1 MNQEQEISN
10 GQEELLKHEQVL
22 IEYLSIIMN
31 KDFESLDK
39 LFHSKVITELVFMID
54 QEVFSDL
61 IVREHNL
68 EEVLVSLK
76 DFLSNK
82 GVPFEMNLEPLMNEQ
97 RKERINFLI
106 DLIVMVKIFNLNQFT
121 YYESLFE
128 PEFKIFFNEMI
139 LYSEDQ
145 LKGRLDNGTQAKT
158 IQGFS
163 HQEMQKEMQEKLLLR
178 EEILALEAERDKVV
192 LKNNDLEDEIIAV
205 RVELRK
211 QVERYTL
218 LEEAVLEKNKEYLE
232 EFDRREEIHEQMKR
246 YELDLKGY
254 KEACARYAVEE
265 ENFEK
270 LMQKKDKKIKKYLRE
285 IEEHE
290 KTINI
295 YELQMKEFAR
305 ITQQY
310 KNEKDDFLRRK
321 EIVSILKQ
329 NNHDKNQMLY
339 YFSHK
344 NYQLGVEKQK
354 LDQYIKLCQYQIQ
367 KLTSENKNLK
377 HENEVLKTL
386 NQNLMELGG
395 PSRPNGAVGETPG
408 GQYSAKFVTILK
420 DNIKVKVKRCCKS
433 RWIA

>member
-1 MNQEQEISN
+1 MNQTQDPGVTE
-10 GQEELLKHEQVL
+10 EELLKNENILSQ
-22 IEYLSIIMN
+22 YLSVVMN
-31 KDFESLDK
+31 KQMRTLSDIFA
-39 LFHSKVITELVFMID
+39 SKVIAELVFMID
-54 QEVFSDL
+54 QEEFSDL
-61 IVREHNL
+61 IVREHTL
-68 EEVLVSLK
+68 EEILVTLQ
-76 DFLSNK
+76 DFLNDK
-82 GVPFEMNLEPLMNEQ
+82 GVPFEVNLEALISEN
-97 RKERINFLI
+97 RKERIHFLI
-106 DLIVMVKIFNLNQFT
+106 DLIVMVKIFNLKQFS

-128 PEFKIFFNEMI
+128 PDFKAFFNEMI

-145 LKGRLDNGTQAKT
+145 LKGRLNNGTQAKAL
-158 IQGFS
+158 QGFS
-163 HQEMQKEMQEKLLLR
+163 HQEMQKEVEEKLLLKNELR
-178 EEILALEAERDKVV
+178 ELEEEKNKVM
-192 LKNNDLEDEIIAV
+192 LRNRDLEDEIVAV
-205 RVELRK
+205 RVELRN
-211 QVERYTL
+211 QIERYEI

-232 EFDRREEIHEQMKR
+232 EFDKREEIHEQMKR
-246 YELDLKGY
+246 YEMNLKEY
-254 KEACARYAVEE
+254 KDACARYAVEE

-270 LMQKKDKKIKKYLRE
+270 LMEKKNKKIQKYLRE

-329 NNHDKNQMLY
+329 RNHDKNQMLY
-339 YFSHK
+339 YFNHK
-344 NYQLGVEKQK
+344 NYQIEVEKQK

-395 PSRPNGAVGETPG
+395 PSNPNGGVGQVPG
-408 GQYSAKFVTILK
+408 GQYSAKFVGILK
-420 DNIKVKVKRCCKS
+420 ENITVGLIRCCKS
-433 RWIA
+433 KWIV